1 MKRLVFCL
9 ILLAAAAL
17 WALAQTLPLDTRT
30 VAFINVNVIPMDR
43 ERVLENQTVIVRNG
57 LIAEIGDARRV
68 RVPKDA
74 QRIDGKGKF
83 LIPGLVD
90 MHVHLLSDEQFPDA
104 LAEDELKVMVAQG
117 LTTVRL
123 MIGTPEQLNLRTR
136 SARGEILAPTL
147 FLASPQLTGRK
158 ATNAWVVTS
167 EAEARDAVRRAKRE
181 GYDFI
186 KLTTFLEPTVYE
198 AIIDEAARQ
207 KIRVVGHADSRY
219 VGLERAL
226 KSGQQIEHLDS
237 YLEALL
243 PESSPI
249 KGSVSDIYL
258 YQPKNW
264 ESLDYI
270 DEQRIP
276 AIARATV
283 RANPFSTPTLNFFK
297 VTFGTGKSEEAIKA
311 EPDYR
316 FWPQKMRDRWFAARR
331 RIWANPPS
339 AERRQRY
346 IELRN
351 KITKAIHDAGG
362 KIMAGSDTP
371 DFFFLYGFTLY
382 RELKALREAGLSNY
396 AVLAAATRN
405 PSEFFGTLSTVGTI
419 ERGKRADLLLLEAN
433 PLLDIAN
440 AERRAGVMLRG
451 RWMPQSELNRALDE
465 IAPRFQR
472 ALDATN

>member
-1 MKRLVFCL
+1 MKHLALCL
-9 ILLAAAAL
+9 ILLAST
-17 WALAQTLPLDTRT
+17 LAFSQTSPLDSKT
-30 VAFINVNVIPMDR
+30 VAFLNVNVIPMDR
-43 ERVLENQTVIVRNG
+43 ERVLSDQTVVVRNG
-57 LIAEIGDARRV
+57 LIAEVGDARRV

-90 MHVHLLSDEQFPDA
+90 MHVHLLSDEEFPDS

-123 MIGTPEQLNLRTR
+123 MIGTPEQLILR
-136 SARGEILAPTL
+136 ARAAKGEILAPTL
-147 FLASPQLTGRK
+147 YLASPQLTGRK
-158 ATNAWVVTS
+158 ASNAWVVTN
-167 EAEARDAVRRAKRE
+167 ETEARDAVRRAKRD

-219 VGLERAL
+219 IGLARAL

-243 PESSPI
+243 PESSPV

-270 DEQRIP
+270 DGNRIP
-276 AIARATV
+276 EIARATV
-283 RANPFSTPTLNFFK
+283 QANPFSTPTLNFFK

-339 AERRQRY
+339 EKRRQRY
-346 IELRN
+346 VELRN
-351 KITKAIHDAGG
+351 KIVRAIHDAGG

-371 DFFFLYGFTLY
+371 DFFFLYGFTIY

-396 AVLAAATRN
+396 AVLASATRN
-405 PSEFFGTLSTVGTI
+405 PSEFFGTISTVGTI
-419 ERGKRADLLLLEAN
+419 ERGKRADLLLLDAN
-433 PLLDIAN
+433 PLEDIAN

-451 RWMPQSELNRALDE
+451 RWMPQSALNKELDE

-472 ALDATN
+472 ALDTTN